1 MLKINGCIYIVHKYI
16 DLRGTRTVENID
28 PLKDNLEEHRIE
40 KCSCI
45 SLSKN
50 IIKDSSLFK
59 ISVSI
64 KLKLSC

>member
-40 KCSCI
+40 
-45 SLSKN
+45 
-50 IIKDSSLFK
+50 
-59 ISVSI
+59 
-64 KLKLSC
+64 